1 MPPPQVGPP
10 EPPGAVPPQQKR
22 QRTGRRPASLRG
34 PKIDH
39 GSTPGAHPMPT
50 LCPAPTRS
58 VPTAWWSP
66 CLLLPGSQSPN
77 ARLPNGSS
85 VSRAAYRAQRD
96 RSSGS
101 FGGSRCPGPRPLQRA
116 KSLPPRGPGASA
128 WSWFLQQARWPLE
141 RDSCAEKKKPP
152 TALKWE
158 GGEKEGRAVGGAYT
172 PHPASICPATPHVT
186 LLHHAPPQVTPFIA
200 ALTFAQRSSRPSPLH
215 FPA

>member
-1 MPPPQVGPP
+1 MAP
-10 EPPGAVPPQQKR
+10 
-22 QRTGRRPASLRG
+22 RPV
-34 PKIDH
+34 
-39 GSTPGAHPMPT
+39 PT
-50 LCPAPTRS
+50 LCPRSAPRPPAQFPQRGGPRVS
-58 VPTAWWSP
+58 YSPDPRARMRAYPTGLR
-66 CLLLPGSQSPN
+66 C
-77 ARLPNGSS
+77 
-85 VSRAAYRAQRD
+85 SRAAYRAQRD